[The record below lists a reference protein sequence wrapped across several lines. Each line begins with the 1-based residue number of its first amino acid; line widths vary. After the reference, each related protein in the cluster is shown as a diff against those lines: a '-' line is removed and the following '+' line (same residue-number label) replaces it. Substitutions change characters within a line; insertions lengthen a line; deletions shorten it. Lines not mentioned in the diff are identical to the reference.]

1 MYPSRRRNPS
11 PHRPPEL
18 VKKQGVEIERLRE
31 AANKF
36 ETELLQVKEEK
47 ATQQKH
53 LEELEATLAKVEAE
67 YAQEIDDA
75 ELVSIA
81 QKGVVNE
88 LQSKNDMLQTEL
100 AGFQC
105 LQSNRECLRRTA
117 VLMRVYNEFDLDRSG
132 NVTKEDLAGVDA
144 ILQPQIERQIEGRL
158 SQRLNGER
166 EFTEGN
172 NAFLRSI
179 GTNANGERLV
189 W

>member
-67 YAQEIDDA
+67 YAQEIDEQKNKA
-75 ELVSIA
+75 NIAYPELSIA
-81 QKGVVNE
+81 NCQ
-88 LQSKNDMLQTEL
+88 LPH
-100 AGFQC
+100 
-105 LQSNRECLRRTA
+105 
-117 VLMRVYNEFDLDRSG
+117 
-132 NVTKEDLAGVDA
+132 
-144 ILQPQIERQIEGRL
+144 I
-158 SQRLNGER
+158 
-166 EFTEGN
+166 
-172 NAFLRSI
+172 
-179 GTNANGERLV
+179 
-189 W
+189 